1 MEKGNSDHSRGGS
14 ATQGPA
20 LPPDIGPTRKVNWV
34 MGAGA
39 LAFAWLFALPV
50 YTTVKHSGFRR
61 ISEWPDVFF
70 LFALLAAG
78 FLALGLRLMVFSQ
91 PMTGAIHFH
100 PGGFT
105 IRINTFWTKREDRY
119 DWSDIAEFGR
129 EEFNNARHFF
139 VRRVGKRRQFY
150 GSILFGISSRNLF
163 ARLHASAMAAGYRL
177 DSDGLN
183 LFIYEKKVWTV
194 QREETDDAT

>member
-1 MEKGNSDHSRGGS
+1 MDKDNSDQISGNPANHGS
-14 ATQGPA
+14 A
-20 LPPDIGPTRKVNWV
+20 LPPDIGPTRQLNWV

-61 ISEWPDVFF
+61 MSDWPDVFF

-78 FLALGLRLMVFSQ
+78 FLALGLRLMFFSH
-91 PMTGAIHFH
+91 PVTGAIHFH

-119 DWSDIAEFGR
+119 DWSDIAEFGC
-129 EEFNNARHFF
+129 EDLSNARHFF
-139 VRRVGKRRQFY
+139 IRRLGKKRQFY
-150 GSILFGISSRNLF
+150 GSILFAIANKNLL

-177 DSDGLN
+177 DSEGLN
-183 LFIYEKKVWTV
+183 RFIYEKKVWTV
-194 QREETDDAT
+194 QRVDKDEAP